1 VVSDLKASKSR
12 VKRVAGFAGVAL
24 SVVLGLVLSFGVGA
38 TGNSFFSGDPVQQTA
53 VDSEWSPANR
63 VAPAIPV
70 IPLRLATCSV
80 ADGLADPALQEFSG
94 VVLDPSS
101 GEVLFSRNATTPV
114 TPASVLKILTGMAAL
129 TTLGPDHRFSTYV
142 KTTDDPN
149 TVVLVGG
156 GDATLS
162 RLPVGSASVY
172 AGAPTLQELA
182 ELTIQALREQTEEG
196 EDVSITSVV
205 VDASLWDVSDA
216 LDSTWSSDARNNG
229 FISSVTALQVDGD
242 RQDPTLAL
250 SRRGTDPVQ
259 RAGDAFVQ
267 ALRQAGNK
275 GRFVSVTTGTA
286 SPTATVLASVSSQP
300 VSELVAYT
308 LKESDNTLAEMLAR
322 HVSLATGLP
331 GTAHSLNQALVGALP
346 GVGFEPGEVFVQ
358 DGSGLSAKNSVTPQ
372 MIVTLLGEVARS
384 PGSFGVLRAGLPI
397 AGVDGSL
404 ATRFG
409 GENRIV
415 HGRVFAKTG
424 SISGVRSLAGFIT
437 SVDNTEL
444 VFAFFSEGE
453 VGDDARAAV
462 ENLVT
467 AVYSCG
473 SNLADF

>member
-1 VVSDLKASKSR
+1 MV
-12 VKRVAGFAGVAL
+12 GFAGVGVAIVLAL
-24 SVVLGLVLSFGVGA
+24 VASFGLGANSVGI
-38 TGNSFFSGDPVQQTA
+38 FDDEPVAQVVA
-53 VDSEWSPANR
+53 ESAWGPENR
-63 VAPAIPV
+63 VGPAVPV
-70 IPLRLATCSV
+70 IPLRLSTCSV
-80 ADGLADPALQEFSG
+80 ADVLANPALQAFSG
-94 VVLDPSS
+94 MVSDPSS
-101 GEVLFSRNATTPV
+101 GEVLFSRNATTSV
-114 TPASVLKILTGMAAL
+114 TPASVLKIMTGMAAL
-129 TTLGPDHRFSTYV
+129 TTLGPDHRLSTQV

-162 RLPVGSASVY
+162 RLPLGSPSVY

-182 ELTIQALREQTEEG
+182 EATIEALRNQIEEG
-196 EDVSITSVV
+196 EEVSITTVV
-205 VDASLWDVSDA
+205 VDASLWDVKDA
-216 LDSTWSSDARNNG
+216 VDSTWSRDARNNG

-242 RQDPTLAL
+242 RQDPTVAL

-286 SPTATVLASVSSQP
+286 SPTAAVLASVSSQP
-300 VSELVAYT
+300 VSELVASM
-308 LKESDNTLAEMLAR
+308 LKDSDNTLAEMLAR
-322 HVSLATGLP
+322 HVSVATGLS
-331 GTAHSLNQALVGALP
+331 GSSESLNHALVGALP

-358 DGSGLSAKNSVTPQ
+358 DGSGLSAKNFVTPQ
-372 MIVTLLGEVARS
+372 MIVTLLSEMARS
-384 PGSFGVLRAGLPI
+384 SGSFGVLREGLPI
-397 AGVDGSL
+397 AGADGSL
-404 ATRFG
+404 ASRFG
-409 GENRIV
+409 GENEIV

-453 VGDDARAAV
+453 VGDDSRVAL